1 MKKFSFGLLALC
13 VLIGGYFGSIFGVA
27 LAICVCLTLD
37 GLIEELQKGKS
48 LRNIELKKG
57 EKKDA

>member
-1 MKKFSFGLLALC
+1 MKKFSFGILALC

-27 LAICVCLTLD
+27 IAIGVCLTLD
-37 GLIEELQKGKS
+37 GLVEELQKNKS
-48 LRNIELKKG
+48 SKNIELKKG